1 MCITPASH
9 HSALAVGL
17 DLPPFGSVGLLL
29 ALLFQHH
36 GRHTTSWEVSSQNAQ
51 SSTQRAIRPFPW
63 TQPSTTPSPSLAEGV
78 FTVTHPF
85 HPLYGQ
91 QFEIL
96 TYRHN
101 WGEYRVTF
109 YQTPD
114 HVRALPAA
122 WTSLAPPDPSVMLAA
137 GRAAFR
143 MADLLQLSR
152 LIERIEEGHKEEAE
166 C

>member
-1 MCITPASH
+1 VLAPRLQADPKLDTPLDTFGY
-9 HSALAVGL
+9 SAT
-17 DLPPFGSVGLLL
+17 
-29 ALLFQHH
+29 
-36 GRHTTSWEVSSQNAQ
+36 RTRWIQ
-51 SSTQRAIRPFPW
+51 SST
-63 TQPSTTPSPSLAEGV
+63 TTPPSLEEGI

-96 TYRHN
+96 NYRHN

-109 YQTPD
+109 YETPD
-114 HVRALPAA
+114 RVRTLPAA
-122 WTSLAPPDPSVMLAA
+122 WTSFAPPDPDVIVAA

-143 MADLLQLSR
+143 VRDLLALTK
-152 LIERIEEGHKEEAE
+152 LIQRIEDRKEDSQ